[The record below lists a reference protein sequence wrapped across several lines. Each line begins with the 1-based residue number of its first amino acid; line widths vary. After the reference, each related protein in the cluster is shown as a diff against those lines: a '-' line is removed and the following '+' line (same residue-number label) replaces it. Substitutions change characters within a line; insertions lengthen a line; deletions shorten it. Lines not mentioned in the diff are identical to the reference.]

1 MKVIP
6 LVLICVLYGSPHE
19 LLFDTNQSMGAGT
32 FNPTT
37 ATSRKIP
44 ITFIGRVT
52 SIEQLGKREIQ
63 VIPVEFDSRF
73 AITVHIESVTPREV
87 PLEGGTDQVFAVH
100 SPVKL
105 FRAVEEDIVGKR
117 YRFKVTWNEVR
128 NRSRFSGLSASPI
141 EDEDTPR
148 K

>member
-1 MKVIP
+1 MEVIL

-19 LLFDTNQSMGAGT
+19 LPFDTNQSTGAGT
-32 FNPTT
+32 FNRTT
-37 ATSRKIP
+37 TTNHKIP

-52 SIEQLGKREIQ
+52 SIEPLRERELQ
-63 VIPVEFDSRF
+63 VIPVDFDSRF

-87 PLEGGTDQVFAVH
+87 PLKGGIDQVFAVH
-100 SPVKL
+100 SPARL
-105 FRAVEEDIVGKR
+105 FRTVEEDVIGKR

-128 NRSRFSGLSASPI
+128 NRSRFSDLTANSI
-141 EDEDTPR
+141 EDEDTQR